1 MNAAPQRRMLI
12 VDDEENVI
20 NALRRSLR
28 REGYDIQVATR
39 PADALVLLKQAPVDL
54 VLSDHLMP
62 EMTGLEFL
70 KLVRDRHPD
79 SVRLMLTGHADMQ
92 TAIDAINH
100 GEIYRFLT
108 KPWDDNEL
116 KVTLHLAFEQLDL
129 ERENRR
135 LLATVRRQQGLL
147 EKIEREY
154 PSLRTLVRDATGAI
168 VIDEEELEDDAM
180 GVGVAPLRLAVNG

>member
-1 MNAAPQRRMLI
+1 MVSQPRKVLI
-12 VDDEENVI
+12 VDDEENVR

-28 REGYDIQVATR
+28 REGYELFFAAE
-39 PADALVLLKQAPVDL
+39 PAEALTLLARQPVDL

-62 EMTGLEFL
+62 NMTGLELL

-79 SVRLMLTGHADMQ
+79 CVRMILTGHADMQ

-108 KPWDDNEL
+108 KPWDDADL

-129 ERENRR
+129 QRENRR
-135 LLATVRRQQGLL
+135 LLAMVRQQERILKQIETDHPGLAQ
-147 EKIEREY
+147 
-154 PSLRTLVRDATGAI
+154 VNRDASGAI
-168 VIDEEELEDDAM
+168 VIDAEELAHLE
-180 GVGVAPLRLAVNG
+180 VH

>member
-1 MNAAPQRRMLI
+1 MNAPQQRRMLI

-28 REGYDIQVATR
+28 REGYHIQFATR
-39 PADALVLLKQAPVDL
+39 PADALAMLKESPVDL

-108 KPWDDNEL
+108 KPWDDTEI

-129 ERENRR
+129 ERENRK

-147 EKIEREY
+147 EKIEREN
-154 PSLRTLVRDATGAI
+154 PNLRTLVRDPSGAI
-168 VIDEEELEDDAM
+168 LIQEESEEEAQEDAL
-180 GVGVAPLRLAVNG
+180 APVRLAVTA

>member
-1 MNAAPQRRMLI
+1 MNAPLQRRLLI

-28 REGYDIQVATR
+28 REGYHIQFATR
-39 PADALVLLKQAPVDL
+39 PADALALLKQEPVDL

-79 SVRLMLTGHADMQ
+79 TARIMLTGHADMQ
-92 TAIDAINH
+92 TAIAAINH

-108 KPWDDNEL
+108 KPWDDPEL
-116 KVTLHLAFEQLDL
+116 KVTLHLAFDQLEL
-129 ERENRR
+129 ERENRK
-135 LLATVRRQQGLL
+135 LLAMVRHQQTLL
-147 EKIEREY
+147 KTLERDH
-154 PSLRTLVRDATGAI
+154 PGIGGLVRDATGAI
-168 VIDEEELEDDAM
+168 VLED
-180 GVGVAPLRLAVNG
+180 PTLLPQ